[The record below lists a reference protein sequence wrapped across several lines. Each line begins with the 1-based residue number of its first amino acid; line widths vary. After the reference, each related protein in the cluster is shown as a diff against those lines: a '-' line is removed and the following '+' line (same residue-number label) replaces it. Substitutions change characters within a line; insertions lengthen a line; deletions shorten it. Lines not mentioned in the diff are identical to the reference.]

1 MIIKYYSMLEIVSI
15 YNNSPKVPN
24 QKTITSNWFEGLLNE
39 LQMQYNIIG
48 TTQSAQDTSAIVN
61 ALMTIVFYRHWND
74 YLYSTEGQAPLLNAD
89 YIMAVSKLVNR
100 LNITAPRYI
109 PILESFKKYSSDP
122 TAKIST
128 TTTSI
133 GRFND
138 TPQDEGDFSNDEHT
152 SSITQGEQ
160 TVESDM
166 TSIMDRLAATYKN
179 FHAIIRDWSDEFN
192 MLFLKKEQ
200 IL

>member
-109 PILESFKKYSSDP
+109 PILESFKK
-122 TAKIST
+122 I
-128 TTTSI
+128 
-133 GRFND
+133 F
-138 TPQDEGDFSNDEHT
+138 Q
-152 SSITQGEQ
+152 
-160 TVESDM
+160 
-166 TSIMDRLAATYKN
+166 
-179 FHAIIRDWSDEFN
+179 
-192 MLFLKKEQ
+192 
-200 IL
+200 